1 MMKETYIQK
10 YIIENYILIAVVIGT
25 YFIIYIKSAVDNF
38 IKKMMTI
45 NMSLLL
51 LLSIAGFYI
60 NYCREQKIVS
70 SSLIVTMIVYY
81 SIKPLIM
88 TLIIVVLKPKIKKI
102 IYIPLVLNFI
112 CYYVIVLRNGILH
125 LEQLNIN
132 ELEFLLYPFIIT
144 NCVYWIIFL
153 LVLDIKLYKNI
164 EVNHLQVLFCI
175 TWLMTATILELVQE
189 KEGVLSETYAIIFL
203 FYYLTLHVK
212 ISQQITE
219 EKDIKLRE
227 QRMALMLSQI
237 QPHFLYNTLNTITA
251 LCRINPKL
259 AEETTIKFSG
269 YLRENMYNMEKNDIQ
284 LFSKELDH
292 TKIYIDIEKLRFG
305 NRVKVEYEIE
315 SEDFYM
321 PTLTLQP
328 IVENAIKHGI
338 CNRLE
343 GGTVKIITQNKEKES
358 VIIITDNGLGFDM
371 EKIVNDGK
379 VHIGIKNV
387 RERLKSIV
395 NAEFEIISF
404 IGMGTTVR
412 ITIPKEGKKE
422 IIKRGKRREILSIGR

>member
-1 MMKETYIQK
+1 MMKETYVQK
-10 YIIENYILIAVVIGT
+10 YIIENYILIAIVIGT
-25 YFIIYIKSAVDNF
+25 YFITYIKSAVDNF

-70 SSLIVTMIVYY
+70 SSLIVTMIIYY

-88 TLIIVVLKPKIKKI
+88 TLIIVALKPKIKKI

-125 LEQLNIN
+125 LEHLNIN

-164 EVNHLQVLFCI
+164 EVNHLQVFFCI
-175 TWLMTATILELVQE
+175 TWLMTATILELVQK

-219 EKDIKLRE
+219 EKDVKLRE

-269 YLRENMYNMEKNDIQ
+269 YLRENMYNMEKNDVQ

-292 TKIYIDIEKLRFG
+292 TKIYVDIEKLRFG

-343 GGTVKIITQNKEKES
+343 GGTVKIITQNKEKENI
-358 VIIITDNGLGFDM
+358 IIITDNGLGFDM

-412 ITIPKEGKKE
+412 ITIPKERKKE